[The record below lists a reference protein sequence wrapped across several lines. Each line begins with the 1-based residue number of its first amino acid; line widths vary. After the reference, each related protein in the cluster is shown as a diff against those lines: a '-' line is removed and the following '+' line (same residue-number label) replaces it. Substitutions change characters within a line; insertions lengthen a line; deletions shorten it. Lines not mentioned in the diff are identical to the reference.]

1 MTDHV
6 IKELVA
12 TSKKAQLQIE
22 DYSQSQIDQ
31 CVKAIGKAIYDHAE
45 ILATEAHNETGFG
58 NIPSKINKHTGIT
71 TVMWDY
77 LKNQKSVGVLEEDPI
92 NQVVTLAKPMGVVAS
107 ITPSTN
113 PTSTAIHN
121 AMIALKSRNSIVIAP
136 HPKAKNCTLHA
147 VEIMQDALEKVGA
160 PRDLILSVPNP
171 SLEMTNA
178 LMEEADVVVATGGF
192 GMVKSA
198 YSSGRPSFGV
208 GQGNVQSFL
217 DTTADINYATETIIT
232 NRSADLGLP
241 CTGEQTVYI
250 PRHLEKEVLDSFSK
264 NGAYVLTD
272 ETVIQKLR
280 EKVFVNN
287 HQNLELTGK
296 TPAKAV
302 EIMGLGIDV
311 PEETRLLVVKVDKHG
326 EEEVLAKE
334 ILWPIL
340 RFRLYDDFDEALEWG
355 RENLLMEG
363 AGHTS
368 TIYSTMDEN
377 IVKAG
382 DRLPV
387 GRVVVNQG
395 GGAGSGARF
404 NNGLDPTISLGCGSW
419 GNNSISENL
428 THRHLMNITKV
439 SKVITD
445 AKIPTPEEIWA

>member
-1 MTDHV
+1 
-6 IKELVA
+6 
-12 TSKKAQLQIE
+12 
-22 DYSQSQIDQ
+22 
-31 CVKAIGKAIYDHAE
+31 
-45 ILATEAHNETGFG
+45 
-58 NIPSKINKHTGIT
+58 
-71 TVMWDY
+71 
-77 LKNQKSVGVLEEDPI
+77 
-92 NQVVTLAKPMGVVAS
+92 
-107 ITPSTN
+107 
-113 PTSTAIHN
+113 
-121 AMIALKSRNSIVIAP
+121 
-136 HPKAKNCTLHA
+136 
-147 VEIMQDALEKVGA
+147 MQDALEKVGA
-160 PRDLILSVPNP
+160 PRELILTIQNP

-208 GQGNVQSFL
+208 GQGNVQSFI
-217 DTTADINYATETIIT
+217 DTTADIDFATETIIT

-250 PRHLEKEVLDSFSK
+250 PRHLEKEVLTSFEK

-272 ETVIQKLR
+272 EEVIRKLR
-280 EKVFVNN
+280 QKVFVNN

-296 TPAKAV
+296 KPSDAV
-302 EIMGLGIDV
+302 KIMELGINV
-311 PEETRLLVVKVDKHG
+311 PEETRLLVVKVNQHG

-355 RENLLMEG
+355 RINLLMEG

-368 TIYSTMDEN
+368 TIYSATDEN

-428 THRHLMNITKV
+428 THRHLMNVTKV